1 MGGGNLIKELLI
13 KHLINYSPGYVKEE
27 MEEQPMVDNPKI
39 RELKKQKVSRVS
51 ALHKLK
57 VQLADE
63 ILKEKDKTKLEEI
76 KKKQID
82 LLADI
87 VRIDNEILFINQ
99 EIDKT
104 PKKIRFDEAN
114 DGKKLVKLNY
124 EKKRFLDCIKVFV
137 YNMKK
142 RMCELLS
149 NYYDAKKELLP
160 ALSMIVDRVGYIK
173 LEGGQLRVQ
182 LRGFMNSEIDY
193 AARHICEELNRIN
206 PVTLDRHRLPVR
218 YEVL

>member
-27 MEEQPMVDNPKI
+27 MQEQPMVDNPKI

-82 LLADI
+82 LLTDI

-104 PKKIRFDEAN
+104 PIKIRFDEAN

-137 YNMKK
+137 NNMKK

>member
-1 MGGGNLIKELLI
+1 M
-13 KHLINYSPGYVKEE
+13 
-27 MEEQPMVDNPKI
+27 
-39 RELKKQKVSRVS
+39 
-51 ALHKLK
+51 
-57 VQLADE
+57 
-63 ILKEKDKTKLEEI
+63 EEI

-99 EIDKT
+99 EIDKS

-124 EKKRFLDCIKVFV
+124 EKKRFLDSIKVFV
-137 YNMKK
+137 NNMKK

-160 ALSMIVDRVGYIK
+160 ALSMIVDRGGYIK

>member
-27 MEEQPMVDNPKI
+27 MQEQPMVDNPKI

-82 LLADI
+82 LLTDI

-104 PKKIRFDEAN
+104 PIKIRFDEAN

-142 RMCELLS
+142 RMCKLLS

-160 ALSMIVDRVGYIK
+160 ALSMIVDRGGYIK

>member
-27 MEEQPMVDNPKI
+27 MQEQPMVDNPKI

-82 LLADI
+82 LLTDI

-104 PKKIRFDEAN
+104 PIKIRFDEAN

-142 RMCELLS
+142 RMCKLLS

>member
-27 MEEQPMVDNPKI
+27 MQEQPMVDNPKI

-82 LLADI
+82 LLTDI

-99 EIDKT
+99 EIDKS

-142 RMCELLS
+142 RMCKLLS